1 MTHGIIPAALSGF
14 GTGLSL
20 IVAIGAQNAFVL
32 RQGVR
37 RQSVLAVVAIC
48 ALSDAALI
56 ALGVAGVGAFVT
68 AWPPALTLVGLV
80 GGAFLIGY
88 GVLAAR
94 RVLRPVPGATLQ
106 AEDTA
111 TVTAAGPDTTTSG
124 GTATTAALTTSTA
137 ASTATATATATA
149 ASPGTAAAAAAST
162 ATTTATTTTTVKA
175 PAPAPGRAAT
185 RRAVLTCLAMTWLNP
200 HVYLDTVLLLGSL
213 AADRGD
219 LRWAF
224 GIGAGLASLV
234 WFGALGY
241 GARLLSGLLSR
252 PSAWRVLDGL
262 VAATMVTMGGL
273 LLARA

>member
-1 MTHGIIPAALSGF
+1 MNYGTTTATLAGF

-32 RQGVR
+32 RQGAR
-37 RQSVLAVVAIC
+37 RHAVLAVVAIC
-48 ALSDAALI
+48 AVSDAALI

-68 AWPPALTLVGLV
+68 AWPAALTVVGLA

-94 RVLRPVPGATLQ
+94 RVLRPSPG
-106 AEDTA
+106 
-111 TVTAAGPDTTTSG
+111 
-124 GTATTAALTTSTA
+124 AALTA
-137 ASTATATATATA
+137 DGA
-149 ASPGTAAAAAAST
+149 GAAA
-162 ATTTATTTTTVKA
+162 
-175 PAPAPGRAAT
+175 PGSA
-185 RRAVLTCLAMTWLNP
+185 RRAVLVCLAMTWLNP

-224 GIGAGLASLV
+224 GVGAGLASLT
-234 WFGALGY
+234 WFAALGY
-241 GARLLSGLLSR
+241 GARLLSGVLAR
-252 PSAWRVLDGL
+252 PAAWRVLDGL
-262 VAATMVTMGGL
+262 VAATMVTMGGM